1 MVQVMLVNLE
11 IAFWKAAIP
20 LMRES
25 PLVQTTLQR
34 ILPLVQ
40 SKETMRLLAQII
52 ALISA
57 GLVLGFGIGLARLIL
72 AAR

>member
-1 MVQVMLVNLE
+1 MLVNLE

-25 PLVQTTLQR
+25 PFVQTTLRR

-40 SKETMRLLAQII
+40 SKETMRILAQMIT
-52 ALISA
+52 LVSA
-57 GLVLGFGIGLARLIL
+57 GLVLGFGIGLAKLVL
-72 AAR
+72 AVR